1 MALIVRMDE
10 LGLKLIELSTKENSP
25 SKIIGNLLVQ
35 ALPKVI
41 KSLAVIGTIAL
52 ILVAGGIF
60 VHNIEFL
67 HHLLP
72 QFPDTLKE
80 FIIGLTIGFIV
91 WGIVTLFKKI
101 IGKK

>member
-1 MALIVRMDE
+1 MDE
-10 LGLKLIELSTKENSP
+10 LGYKLIAMNTKQRSF
-25 SKIIGNLLVQ
+25 SKTIGNILVQ

-60 VHNIEFL
+60 VHNINFL

-72 QFPDTLKE
+72 QSPSILKE
-80 FIIGLTIGFIV
+80 FCIGLIIGLLVLTIV
-91 WGIVTLFKKI
+91 STFKKI